1 MNSYRLRAYLLLLIV
16 SVIWGVAGP
25 VIKFTLGG
33 FDPLVFLTYRF
44 AISAVASLITVLLI
58 GFRLPKDKKI
68 VKLSLF
74 YGFLTSTVALGLLF
88 FGFDKT
94 TAIDATLIS
103 ATGPLFISAGGLL
116 FLKERVTLREKAGMG
131 IAFVGTAITIA
142 EPVLRGGNGF
152 AGLGGNLLVFA
163 SILVGVATAIFAKI
177 LLRNELAPAMATNM
191 AFWVGF
197 LTLAPIAAVV
207 HSPVGIIEQIKAAP
221 LVFHLGVLFM
231 ALLSGNLA
239 YTLWHRAQKTIE
251 VGEVSV
257 FAYLMP
263 VFSAPLAVLW
273 LGEKIT
279 FPFAVGAFVIIL
291 GVIIAEVKRKSS
303 KLKANNAKP
312 KLET

>member
-1 MNSYRLRAYLLLLIV
+1 MNPHRLRAYLLLLIV

-44 AISAVASLITVLLI
+44 AISAVVSLATILVI

-68 VKLSLF
+68 IKLALF

-88 FGFDKT
+88 FGFDET

-103 ATGPLFISAGGLL
+103 ATGPLFISAGGLF

-177 LLRNELAPAMATNM
+177 LLRNELAPVMATNLS
-191 AFWVGF
+191 FWVGF

-207 HSPVGIIEQIKAAP
+207 HSPLGIIEQIKAAP
-221 LVFHLGVLFM
+221 LVFHFGVLFM
-231 ALLSGNLA
+231 AILSGNLA
-239 YTLWHRAQKTIE
+239 YTLWHKAQKTIE

-257 FAYLMP
+257 FGYLYP
-263 VFSAPLAVLW
+263 LFATPLAVVW
-273 LGEKIT
+273 LKEKISV
-279 FPFAVGAFVIIL
+279 PFLIGATIIAVGV
-291 GVIIAEVKRKSS
+291 VIAEYKKSRYNKAS
-303 KLKANNAKP
+303 K
-312 KLET
+312 E